1 MTAWFSAPFY
11 LRDDFAPCGL
21 PGEPSLHAWGAPR
34 FQTRGD
40 GGRPALSPL
49 AGVKVVAGSRDESTA
64 WRRAALAPAV
74 LCGVRLSLRP
84 EQSSGS
90 GGDAEPLSCRS
101 LSSPSGLR
109 SSLLRSRRAAACHAR
124 LRVRH
129 ERRRGQGGRQR
140 SEDRKNVRTWRPEP
154 RAATR
159 AHRPVVPDAAHP
171 RTGEDPPRPWRE
183 PGGGPGASGDR
194 SGLQR

>member
-1 MTAWFSAPFY
+1 MAFLGNPHCTPGGRPVS
-11 LRDDFAPCGL
+11 R
-21 PGEPSLHAWGAPR
+21 PGE
-34 FQTRGD
+34 T

-49 AGVKVVAGSRDESTA
+49 AGVKVVAGSQDESAA

-159 AHRPVVPDAAHP
+159 AHRPVPDAAHP
-171 RTGEDPPRPWRE
+171 RTREDLPRPWRE
-183 PGGGPGASGDR
+183 PGGGRGASGDR